1 MSFYIKTRGGDPR
14 NHEWIEVSKYEYDSV
29 NKESHFKKE
38 VKYAK
43 QESKNKEKRKKK
55 N

>member
-14 NHEWIEVSKYEYDSV
+14 NHDWIEVTEYEYDSV

-38 VKYAK
+38 VENAE
-43 QESKNKEKRKKK
+43 QESKGKEKRKEKT
-55 N
+55 